1 MNNNELRI
9 ADRSTD
15 RFHSDIADSSVFCG
29 GGSVASITGAA
40 AAALN
45 ILVFGLSARRKSNQA
60 IRPALEG
67 AIDESTA
74 IRERLYQATDSD
86 FAALN
91 QLLVAQRAVRKSD
104 DRSQY
109 QEALLEAARIPLDV
123 ARDCVRLL
131 EIMDANLES
140 STRFTVPDLG
150 AAAEFAAAGARSA
163 LLMCDVN
170 VALLNDEHEMDQSD
184 ATRLSDESRT
194 ILERANEL
202 ATSIAARTREM
213 MSA

>member
-1 MNNNELRI
+1 MDNEEPPI
-9 ADRSTD
+9 ADRPIV
-15 RFHSDIADSSVFCG
+15 RFHSDIADHSVFCG

-45 ILVFGLSARRKSNQA
+45 VLVFGLTARRKSNLA
-60 IRPALEG
+60 IRPTLEA
-67 AIDESTA
+67 AIAESVA
-74 IRERLYQATDSD
+74 IRDRLYQATNDD
-86 FAALN
+86 FEALS
-91 QLLVAQRAVRKSD
+91 QLLEAQRAVRKSE
-104 DRSQY
+104 DRTPY
-109 QEALLEAARIPLDV
+109 QKALLEAARIPLEV

-131 EIMDANLES
+131 EIMDSNLES

-170 VALLNDEHEMDQSD
+170 VALLKDEHDMDQ
-184 ATRLSDESRT
+184 TGVRQLSVESRV
-194 ILERANEL
+194 ILEKTNLL
-202 ATSIAARTREM
+202 AASIDARTREM